1 MERPKIKARHILDAT
16 SPQPLTRVPYTPRLQ
31 AKEGRPRS
39 RRDFQALHKRTVDSA
54 STNTPR
60 FPHATIMPP
69 AASQL
74 GLLLLASVLLSA
86 TALSWKRRRMYV

>member
-1 MERPKIKARHILDAT
+1 
-16 SPQPLTRVPYTPRLQ
+16 
-31 AKEGRPRS
+31 
-39 RRDFQALHKRTVDSA
+39 
-54 STNTPR
+54 
-60 FPHATIMPP
+60 MPP